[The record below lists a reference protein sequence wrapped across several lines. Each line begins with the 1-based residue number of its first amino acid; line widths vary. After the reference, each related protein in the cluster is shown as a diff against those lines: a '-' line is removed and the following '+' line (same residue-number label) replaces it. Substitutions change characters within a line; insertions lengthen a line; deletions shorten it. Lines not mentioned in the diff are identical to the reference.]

1 MHEFLFGIYPYICLS
16 VLLVGSIVRYERD
29 PFTWKSS
36 SSQLLRRK
44 QLIAGSVMFHV
55 GVLIVFFGHLVG
67 LLTPIEIF
75 DILGIGH
82 SFKQILAIVVGGLAG
97 ILALAGGLML
107 LHRRLSDPR
116 IRRTS
121 SFADIGILVLLV
133 VQLILG
139 LGTIFISVQHLEGG
153 QMVAFMAWSLGI
165 FTFDF
170 NAASYIATA
179 HPIFKIHIFLGLTIF
194 LLFPFTRLVH
204 MLSAPL
210 GYVFRPGYQVVRS
223 RRNVAT
229 VESNRGAG
237 RQG

>member
-82 SFKQILAIVVGGLAG
+82 SFKQILAIVV
-97 ILALAGGLML
+97 
-107 LHRRLSDPR
+107 
-116 IRRTS
+116 
-121 SFADIGILVLLV
+121 IGA
-133 VQLILG
+133 
-139 LGTIFISVQHLEGG
+139 TCRE
-153 QMVAFMAWSLGI
+153 
-165 FTFDF
+165 FDF
-170 NAASYIATA
+170 
-179 HPIFKIHIFLGLTIF
+179 P
-194 LLFPFTRLVH
+194 
-204 MLSAPL
+204 
-210 GYVFRPGYQVVRS
+210 
-223 RRNVAT
+223 
-229 VESNRGAG
+229 
-237 RQG
+237 